1 MAGPAIGGLIQPL
14 RLNPIL
20 NTDSYKLTHW
30 WQYPPNTRF
39 IYSYVCSRGG
49 FFDHAQVAGLQY
61 IAKANFAGKVF
72 TGEDIEEARKFADK
86 HFGGNPKCFNYAGWK
101 SLHAKYGGVLP
112 LRIKAV
118 KEGSLV
124 SAQNAIITLE
134 NTDPEFYWLTNWAET
149 VGHAQPRYKASYW
162 RSAGAHR

>member
-1 MAGPAIGGLIQPL
+1 MVLFREPTIQPL

-49 FFDHAQVAGLQY
+49 FFDHSQVAGL
-61 IAKANFAGKVF
+61 
-72 TGEDIEEARKFADK
+72 EDIEEAGQFAAK
-86 HFGGNPKCFNYAGWK
+86 HFSGNPKCFNYEGWN
-101 SLHAKYGGVLP
+101 SLYAKHGGILP

-118 KEGSLV
+118 KEGSV
-124 SAQNAIITLE
+124 
-134 NTDPEFYWLTNWAET
+134 
-149 VGHAQPRYKASYW
+149 
-162 RSAGAHR
+162 